1 MKLGILPH
9 ELVQKFL
16 GSCNI
21 LSDPTCL
28 RIELLP
34 NDLRKTAVA
43 KLDQVIQRHGL
54 VPNETIINRRRED
67 LVRPV
72 ISNLIFEYK
81 QLLEAIQVPLD
92 CEQERE
98 NLVKFTRAFEQLH
111 HNNILEHLPE
121 YEEFLRSYGY

>member
-1 MKLGILPH
+1 
-9 ELVQKFL
+9 
-16 GSCNI
+16 
-21 LSDPTCL
+21 
-28 RIELLP
+28 
-34 NDLRKTAVA
+34 
-43 KLDQVIQRHGL
+43 
-54 VPNETIINRRRED
+54 

-92 CEQERE
+92 SEQERK
-98 NLVKFTRAFEQLH
+98 NLVKFTKAFEQLH